1 MEPEVREVVRF
12 RYSIYG
18 PTTIVQTDHGEVGV
32 AFLSKDDE
40 PNLEK
45 GVAVALV
52 KAIATP
58 VMPRNGPVDL
68 PLICDHVGD
77 GELKDA
83 DNWIGLA
90 TIGIALSV
98 ARHVRNPRRPMHLSH
113 RLEEIVADIVA
124 DSALVLDRRYR
135 DEVMSF

>member
-1 MEPEVREVVRF
+1 MEQPDVREVVKF

-32 AFLSKDDE
+32 AFLSKDDK
-40 PNLEK
+40 PDHEK

-52 KAIATP
+52 KAIAAP

-68 PLICDHVGD
+68 PLLCDYVGR

-83 DNWIGLA
+83 DKWVGLA

-98 ARHVRNPRRPMHLSH
+98 ARHVRNPRRPMHISH
-113 RLEEIVADIVA
+113 RLEEITEGIVGEH
-124 DSALVLDRRYR
+124 ALMLDYGGP
-135 DEVMSF
+135 ELPY

>member
-1 MEPEVREVVRF
+1 MESEVREVVKF

-32 AFLSKDDE
+32 AFLSKDDK
-40 PNLEK
+40 PDHEK

-68 PLICDHVGD
+68 PLICDHVGR

-83 DNWIGLA
+83 DYWSGLA
-90 TIGIALSV
+90 VTGIAISV
-98 ARHVRNPRRPMHLSH
+98 ARHVRNPRRPMHISH
-113 RLEEIVADIVA
+113 RLEEIVDEII
-124 DSALVLDRRYR
+124 DDYALALDGYYHG
-135 DEVMSF
+135 EKLPF